1 MYAAKSLILLVPRS
15 SWFVWKCLGS
25 GLQDASR
32 RFKTVWDV
40 EFFSK
45 RLPEAYEKLQDGS
58 NALPRPS
65 NAARMAP
72 PRRLKTVLGASKTLI
87 SLQTSFKN
95 ELWQR
100 LQRRLCFKGVLR
112 CFWDA
117 SRRLQGG
124 SNTFQ
129 DAFRTFQDVSEMPS
143 GGIKTLPRHCLELL

>member
-1 MYAAKSLILLVPRS
+1 MYAAKSMFLLVPS
-15 SWFVWKCLGS
+15 SFWFVWKCLGS

-45 RLPEAYEKLQDGS
+45 RLPEVYEKLQDGS
-58 NALPRPS
+58 DALPRPS
-65 NAARMAP
+65 NAARMEP
-72 PRRLKTVLGASKTLI
+72 PSRLKTVLDTSKTLI

-95 ELWQR
+95 EFWQR
-100 LQRRLCFKGVLR
+100 LQRRLRFKGVAR

-124 SNTFQ
+124 SISFQ
-129 DAFRTFQDVSEMPS
+129 DASRTVWDAFRRPPKAS
-143 GGIKTLPRHCLELL
+143 